1 MNYAEAT
8 GKTVDMAIKAA
19 VDQLGVDL
27 DDVRTEILEA
37 PSKGIFGLGS
47 KLAKVRV
54 TVIGDDDELEAP
66 IAQKKESK
74 VSGADK
80 KPEKKAEKKPEK
92 KAEKKA
98 APDLKDDAKEA
109 AREDVVCTD
118 GDVDTV
124 VEFLNGVFNLAGI
137 DVNADGRIASFEDGD
152 AICVDIA
159 GKNTGLIIGKRGETI
174 TSLQH
179 LASLALTRKNPKAP
193 KVYLDSENYR
203 EKRVEAL
210 KALSN
215 KVANNVIKSRRS
227 FTFEPMSAYE
237 RRIIHATLQNNDKI
251 TTYSVGQGIHRK
263 VVVALK
269 K

>member
-1 MNYAEAT
+1 MNFAEAT
-8 GKTVDMAIKAA
+8 GKTVDTAIKAA
-19 VDQLGVDL
+19 VEQLGADI
-27 DDVRTEILEA
+27 DDVKIDILET
-37 PSKGIFGLGS
+37 PSKGIFGLGG

-54 TVIGDDDELEAP
+54 TLLDGEEDILGTA
-66 IAQKKESK
+66 KKEDAEEVIEK
-74 VSGADK
+74 PVK
-80 KPEKKAEKKPEK
+80 KEKKET
-92 KAEKKA
+92 
-98 APDLKDDAKEA
+98 
-109 AREDVVCTD
+109 VCTD
-118 GDVDTV
+118 GDVETV

-137 DVNADGRIASFEDGD
+137 DVTAEGKIAPFEEGD

-159 GKNTGLIIGKRGETI
+159 GANTGLVIGKRGETI
-174 TSLQH
+174 TALQH
-179 LASLALTRKNPKAP
+179 LSSLALSKKSPKAP

-203 EKRVEAL
+203 EKRIEAL

-215 KVANNVIKSRRS
+215 KVANNVIKSRRN

-237 RRIIHATLQNNDKI
+237 RRVIHATLQDNEKV

>member
-1 MNYAEAT
+1 MNFAEAT
-8 GKTVDMAIKAA
+8 GKTVDMAIKTA
-19 VDQLGVDL
+19 VDQLGVDI
-27 DDVRTEILEA
+27 DDVKIEILET
-37 PSKGIFGLGS
+37 PSKGIFGLGG

-54 TVIGDDDELEAP
+54 TVVGDDEIEEVTDAVVAEKP
-66 IAQKKESK
+66 VKETS
-74 VSGADK
+74 A
-80 KPEKKAEKKPEK
+80 KKAVKKDTECS
-92 KAEKKA
+92 A
-98 APDLKDDAKEA
+98 
-109 AREDVVCTD
+109 

-137 DVNADGRIASFEDGD
+137 DVNAEGKIAAFEDGD

-159 GKNTGLIIGKRGETI
+159 GNNTGLVIGKRGETI
-174 TSLQH
+174 TALQH
-179 LASLALTRKNPKAP
+179 LSSLALARKNPKAP

-215 KVANNVIKSRRS
+215 KVANNVVKSRRN

-237 RRIIHATLQNNDKI
+237 RRIIHSTLQENDKV

>member
-1 MNYAEAT
+1 MKFAEAT
-8 GKTVDMAIKAA
+8 GKTVDIAIKNA
-19 VDQLGVDL
+19 VDRLGVDL

-37 PSKGIFGLGS
+37 PSKGLFGLGS

-54 TVIGDDDELEAP
+54 TIIEDDEQEA
-66 IAQKKESK
+66 AEVTVKEVK
-74 VSGADK
+74 AE
-80 KPEKKAEKKPEK
+80 PKAEKKPEK
-92 KAEKKA
+92 KAERNTEHKRPAKK
-98 APDLKDDAKEA
+98 ET
-109 AREDVVCTD
+109 VMQD
-118 GDVDTV
+118 GDIETV
-124 VEFLNGVFNLAGI
+124 VSFLNGVFELAGI
-137 DVNADGRIASFEDGD
+137 DVSAEGKISSFEDGD
-152 AICVDIA
+152 AICVDIT
-159 GKNTGLIIGKRGETI
+159 GNNTGLVIGKRGETI
-174 TSLQH
+174 TALQH
-179 LASLALTRKNPKAP
+179 LSSLALARKNDKAP

-215 KVANNVIKSRRS
+215 KVANNVVKSRRS

-237 RRIIHATLQNNDKI
+237 RRIIHATLQSNDKV

>member
-1 MNYAEAT
+1 MNFAEAT

-19 VDQLGVDL
+19 LEQLNADI
-27 DDVRTEILEA
+27 DDVKIEILEA
-37 PSKGIFGLGS
+37 PSKGLFGLGS
-47 KLAKVRV
+47 KLAKVKV
-54 TVIGDDDELEAP
+54 TLAADEDE
-66 IAQKKESK
+66 IAESAADIKVEKAEPAKKTVKKET
-74 VSGADK
+74 
-80 KPEKKAEKKPEK
+80 
-92 KAEKKA
+92 
-98 APDLKDDAKEA
+98 
-109 AREDVVCTD
+109 VCSD

-124 VEFLNGVFNLAGI
+124 VNFLNGVFELAGI
-137 DVNADGRIASFEDGD
+137 DVNAEGKVETFEEGD
-152 AICVDIA
+152 AICVDIT
-159 GKNTGLIIGKRGETI
+159 GNNTGLVIGKRGETI

-179 LASLALTRKNPKAP
+179 LASLALSRKSPKAP

-215 KVANNVIKSRRS
+215 KVANNVVKSRRN

-237 RRIIHATLQNNDKI
+237 RRIIHATLQDNDKV

>member
-1 MNYAEAT
+1 MNFAEAT
-8 GKTVDMAIKAA
+8 GKTVDTAIKAA
-19 VDQLGVDL
+19 VEQLGADI
-27 DDVRTEILEA
+27 DDVKIDILET
-37 PSKGIFGLGS
+37 PSKGIFGLGG

-54 TVIGDDDELEAP
+54 TLLDGEDDILETV
-66 IAQKKESK
+66 KKED
-74 VSGADK
+74 AEE
-80 KPEKKAEKKPEK
+80 KPVKKAEK
-92 KAEKKA
+92 
-98 APDLKDDAKEA
+98 
-109 AREDVVCTD
+109 RETVCTD
-118 GDVDTV
+118 GDVETV

-137 DVNADGRIASFEDGD
+137 DVTAEGKIASFEEGD

-159 GKNTGLIIGKRGETI
+159 GANTGLVIGKRGETI
-174 TSLQH
+174 TALQH
-179 LASLALTRKNPKAP
+179 LSSLALSKKSPKAP

-203 EKRVEAL
+203 EKRIEAL

-215 KVANNVIKSRRS
+215 KVANNVIKSRRN

-237 RRIIHATLQNNDKI
+237 RRVIHATLQDNEKV

>member
-1 MNYAEAT
+1 MNFAEAT

-19 VDQLGVDL
+19 VEQLGADI
-27 DDVRTEILEA
+27 DDVKIEILET
-37 PSKGIFGLGS
+37 PSKGIFGLGG

-54 TVIGDDDELEAP
+54 TIAGDDIEEAAEAAKEEKTVKSAP
-66 IAQKKESK
+66 VKKTVKKETECSE
-74 VSGADK
+74 S
-80 KPEKKAEKKPEK
+80 
-92 KAEKKA
+92 
-98 APDLKDDAKEA
+98 
-109 AREDVVCTD
+109 
-118 GDVDTV
+118 DVDTV

-137 DVNADGRIASFEDGD
+137 DVNAEGKIETFEEGD
-152 AICVDIA
+152 AVCVDIA
-159 GKNTGLIIGKRGETI
+159 GNNTGLVIGKRGETI

-179 LASLALTRKNPKAP
+179 LASLALARKNPKAP

-203 EKRVEAL
+203 EKRIEAL

-215 KVANNVIKSRRS
+215 KVANNVVKSRRS

-237 RRIIHATLQNNDKI
+237 RRIIHSTLQENDKV

>member
-1 MNYAEAT
+1 MNFVEAT

-19 VDQLGVDL
+19 VEQLGVDF
-27 DDVRTEILEA
+27 DDVKTEILET
-37 PSKGIFGLGS
+37 PSKGLFGLGS

-54 TVIGDDDELEAP
+54 TVISDEDTVEDIKEVISEPKAE
-66 IAQKKESK
+66 KKI
-74 VSGADK
+74 
-80 KPEKKAEKKPEK
+80 EKKAEPAK
-92 KAEKKA
+92 KAVKK
-98 APDLKDDAKEA
+98 ET
-109 AREDVVCTD
+109 VCAE
-118 GDVDTV
+118 GDVETV

-137 DVNADGRIASFEDGD
+137 DVSAEGKIATFEEGD

-159 GKNTGLIIGKRGETI
+159 GNNTGLVIGKRGETI
-174 TSLQH
+174 TALQH
-179 LASLALTRKNPKAP
+179 LASLALARKNEKAP

-203 EKRVEAL
+203 EKRIEAL

-215 KVANNVIKSRRS
+215 KVANNVIKSRRN

-237 RRIIHATLQNNDKI
+237 RRIIHATLQSNDKV

>member
-1 MNYAEAT
+1 MNFAEAT

-19 VDQLGVDL
+19 VEQLGVDL
-27 DDVRTEILEA
+27 DDVRTEILET

-54 TVIGDDDELEAP
+54 TVISDDDIEEAVNE
-66 IAQKKESK
+66 IKKE
-74 VSGADK
+74 
-80 KPEKKAEKKPEK
+80 
-92 KAEKKA
+92 KA
-98 APDLKDDAKEA
+98 APAKKPAKKEA
-109 AREDVVCTD
+109 VCAD

-124 VEFLNGVFNLAGI
+124 VNFLNGIFELAGI
-137 DVNADGRIASFEDGD
+137 DVNAEGRIASFEDGD

-159 GKNTGLIIGKRGETI
+159 GNNTGLVIGKRGETI
-174 TSLQH
+174 TALQH
-179 LASLALTRKNPKAP
+179 LSSLALARKNAKAP

-203 EKRVEAL
+203 EKRIEAL
-210 KALSN
+210 RALSN
-215 KVANNVIKSRRS
+215 KVANNVVRSRRN

-237 RRIIHATLQNNDKI
+237 RRIIHATLQDNDKV

>member
-1 MNYAEAT
+1 MNFVEAT
-8 GKTVDMAIKAA
+8 GKTVDLAIKAA
-19 VDQLGVDL
+19 VEQLGVDL

-54 TVIGDDDELEAP
+54 TVIDDDAEENTVEEIIEP
-66 IAQKKESK
+66 VKEEK
-74 VSGADK
+74 A
-80 KPEKKAEKKPEK
+80 EKKAEKKSAK
-92 KAEKKA
+92 KET
-98 APDLKDDAKEA
+98 
-109 AREDVVCTD
+109 VCSD
-118 GDVDTV
+118 GDVETV
-124 VEFLNGVFNLAGI
+124 VNFLNGVFELAGI
-137 DVNADGRIASFEDGD
+137 DVNAEGKIASFEDGD

-159 GKNTGLIIGKRGETI
+159 GNNTGLVIGKRGETI
-174 TSLQH
+174 TALQH
-179 LASLALTRKNPKAP
+179 LSSLALARKNEKAP

-237 RRIIHATLQNNDKI
+237 RRIIHATLQSNDKV